1 MNGSL
6 AQRAAQGVFTIFINA
21 SSSHSQSPFP
31 AFFVPR
37 VSSFSS
43 KPPPPPSSSSSSV
56 YYTSCSCY
64 CASSLYSFKPKIKAQ
79 DYLASPP
86 KMAAVSTRT
95 FLNARSEQELLSG
108 IKKEAQSGNLPA
120 HVAAGMEEVYKNYKS
135 AVVKSGN
142 PKADEI
148 VLSNMSAFLDRISL
162 DVSDPFVFE
171 PHHKAKREPF
181 DYYTFGQNY
190 IRPLIDFKNS
200 YVGNMPLFTEME
212 ERLKKGHNI
221 ILMSNHQTEADPAV
235 IALLIEKKAP
245 HLAENMIYVAGD
257 RVVTDPM
264 CKPFSIGR
272 NLICVYSKKHMLDD
286 PSQIE
291 MKKKANTRSLKEMAV
306 LLRGGSQLIWIA
318 PSGGRDRTDP
328 KTGEFVPAPFDPA
341 SVDNMRRLVENSGPP
356 GHIYPMALLC
366 YDIMPPPATVEKKI
380 GEKRIISFHGTALSV
395 TPPISFS
402 GGKPEQAKDDYTKVL
417 YDSVTEQYTVL
428 KAAVHGKKG
437 LQASTPKVSLS
448 QPWN

>member
-1 MNGSL
+1 
-6 AQRAAQGVFTIFINA
+6 
-21 SSSHSQSPFP
+21 
-31 AFFVPR
+31 
-37 VSSFSS
+37 
-43 KPPPPPSSSSSSV
+43 
-56 YYTSCSCY
+56 
-64 CASSLYSFKPKIKAQ
+64 
-79 DYLASPP
+79 
-86 KMAAVSTRT
+86 
-95 FLNARSEQELLSG
+95 
-108 IKKEAQSGNLPA
+108 
-120 HVAAGMEEVYKNYKS
+120 MEEVYNNYKN

-148 VLSNMSAFLDRISL
+148 VLSNMSAFLDRIFL
-162 DVSDPFVFE
+162 DVTDPFVFE

-200 YVGNMPLFTEME
+200 YVGNMPLFVEME
-212 ERLKKGHNI
+212 EKLKKGQNI

-235 IALLIEKKAP
+235 IALLIEKKTP
-245 HLAENMIYVAGD
+245 HLAENMTYVAGD
-257 RVVTDPM
+257 RVITDPL

-286 PSQIE
+286 PSKLE
-291 MKKKANTRSLKEMAV
+291 MKKSANTRSLKEMAV
-306 LLRGGSQLIWIA
+306 LLRRGSQIIWIA
-318 PSGGRDRTDP
+318 PSGGRDRADP
-328 KTGEFVPAPFDPA
+328 KTGEFAPAPFDPA

-356 GHIYPMALLC
+356 AHIYPMSLLC

-395 TPPISFS
+395 APPISFS
-402 GGKPEQAKDDYTKVL
+402 ASGNPEQAKDAYTKAL
-417 YDSVTEQYTVL
+417 YDSVTEQYNVL

>member
-6 AQRAAQGVFTIFINA
+6 AQRAAQGVFTIFSNA

-64 CASSLYSFKPKIKAQ
+64 CASSLYSIKPKIKAQ

-148 VLSNMSAFLDRISL
+148 VLSNMSAFLDRIAL
-162 DVSDPFVFE
+162 DVSV
-171 PHHKAKREPF
+171 R
-181 DYYTFGQNY
+181 
-190 IRPLIDFKNS
+190 NS

-257 RVVTDPM
+257 RVVTDPL

>member
-6 AQRAAQGVFTIFINA
+6 AQRAAQGVFTISTNA

-43 KPPPPPSSSSSSV
+43 KPPPPPSCSSSSV

-162 DVSDPFVFE
+162 DVSV
-171 PHHKAKREPF
+171 R
-181 DYYTFGQNY
+181 
-190 IRPLIDFKNS
+190 NS

-395 TPPISFS
+395 TPPISFPAS
-402 GGKPEQAKDDYTKVL
+402 GKPEQAKDDSTKVL